1 MEEVVFLMGWN
12 GKQGLAMLLAAGCL
26 LALCACG
33 GNTASEAP
41 TESAAASS
49 SAAEPSPAPAPA
61 EWEPV
66 PEAEGM
72 TAIDLGR
79 MAFYVPEEME
89 VTETEDDGAH
99 VAAAAFDDVS
109 YLFYGYDAELPFSME
124 YMDEEMRAAY
134 AKKMAEDSGFS
145 YDAVACEELGTYPF
159 AVYKVTLPETG
170 NAALIFHTV
179 VDGSAYTLLASAEGR
194 GLNEDDAAAASLVA
208 MTLTAKEAAQ

>member
-1 MEEVVFLMGWN
+1 MEEVVFLIGWN
-12 GKQGLAMLLAAGCL
+12 GKRGFSLLLAAVCL
-26 LALCACG
+26 LALGACG

-41 TESAAASS
+41 TESTTASS
-49 SAAEPSPAPAPA
+49 STAEPSPSP
-61 EWEPV
+61 EPV
-66 PEAEGM
+66 LEPAPEAEGM

-89 VTETEDDGAH
+89 VTEAEDDGAH
-99 VAAAAFDDVS
+99 VAAAVFDDVS

-134 AKKMAEDSGFS
+134 AKKMAEDSGFA
-145 YDAVACEELGTYPF
+145 YDAAVCEELGDYPF

-179 VDGSAYTLLASAEGR
+179 VDGSAYTMLASAEGR
-194 GLNEDDAAAASLVA
+194 GLDEDDAAAASLVA